1 VSATNNAVFHW
12 KNSPKVAKSLIQAEH
27 LTKIQRWCG

>member
-1 VSATNNAVFHW
+1 
-12 KNSPKVAKSLIQAEH
+12 LIQAEH